1 MSKAVDEKDKETTCG
16 LFNWRPDFLQP
27 LASKKVYMVLYGIL
41 GIVQV
46 SLFFEPSVTLWRSSL
61 EKLMES
67 KNKFSSISEHVFHL
81 PLCHVEHSRAQIRHQ
96 IQRGRLHYVR
106 QRNKSIPLPLRHA
119 FHGQGK
125 EQKVNLSTNSS
136 LKIMVILNF
145 QLGEDS
151 RARI

>member
-1 MSKAVDEKDKETTCG
+1 
-16 LFNWRPDFLQP
+16 
-27 LASKKVYMVLYGIL
+27 
-41 GIVQV
+41 
-46 SLFFEPSVTLWRSSL
+46 
-61 EKLMES
+61 MES

-145 QLGEDS
+145 QGQTKAVMDERRPYVHRRGDLYGGHPAFHISGEL
-151 RARI
+151 RHGRISLHRQPNVGRNEGRR